1 MSPRLILARHGET
14 AWTLTGAHTSTTDL
28 PLTARGRATIS
39 LVAGQSV
46 GAGRAIDPARLSHVF
61 VSPRLRARETLDL
74 LLPAAARTGSTVAVD
89 ERCREWGYGE
99 YEGLPPAEIRARRR
113 QAGLDTLR
121 PWDIWVDGT
130 PGADGETAQSVAD
143 RIDDLIADVRR
154 IQAHALRGG
163 DREAADDRDVLIV
176 AHGHFLRA
184 FVKRWVG
191 LPLASPLL
199 LVLDPGGI
207 AVMGYAHGRVEEP
220 AWVVGGVFGLA
231 DVPVGDGGN

>member
-39 LVAGQSV
+39 LVASSSV
-46 GAGRAIDPARLSHVF
+46 GRGRAIDPARLSHVF

-74 LLPAAARTGSTVAVD
+74 LLPQPPAHVAVTTD
-89 ERCREWGYGE
+89 DRCREWGYGE
-99 YEGLPPAEIRARRR
+99 YEGLPPAEIRKRRR
-113 QAGLDTLR
+113 EQGLDTER

-130 PGADGETAQSVAD
+130 PGEGGESPESLAA
-143 RIDDLIADVRR
+143 RIDAVIEDVKA
-154 IQAHALRGG
+154 IQKQALKGG
-163 DREAADDRDVLIV
+163 ERVEEDDRDVLVV

-220 AWVVGGVFGLA
+220 AWVVGGVFGMA
-231 DVPVGDGGN
+231 DVPAEEGKK